1 MPACSEFEGTVVYK
15 MTGSGN
21 DFVVVDGRVDPV
33 DSWTPEA
40 IRCLCARGTGVGADG
55 FVVLEPGS
63 GPGAVRFHF
72 FNADGGRSAM
82 CGNAALCSVRL
93 SAYLELAPPDRIV
106 LETDVGIQQGRCIDA
121 QPERAEVELPSSTS
135 LSTPDI
141 PLEPG
146 ERTMRLTRV
155 GVPHL
160 VVLVDSVGDV
170 GVSERGRAL
179 REHPGVG
186 SDGAN
191 VNFVGNGGASWAMRT
206 YERGVEAETLA
217 CGTGAVASAA
227 TLAAV
232 SQAHLPIDIRCS
244 SGAILTVS
252 AAPAPDGSLPKPRL
266 TGQARLVFR
275 AVLGGASHCTH
286 LPPVD
291 NQSRP
296 HL

>member
-21 DFVVVDGRVDPV
+21 DFVFVDGRVDPV
-33 DSWTPEA
+33 DSWTAEA
-40 IRCLCARGTGVGADG
+40 IQCLCARGTGVGADG
-55 FVVLEPGS
+55 FAVLEPGS

-72 FNADGGRSAM
+72 FNADGGRSEM

-93 SAYLELAPPDRIV
+93 SAWLELAPPDRIV
-106 LETDVGIQQGRCIDA
+106 LETDVGTQQGRCIDGD
-121 QPERAEVELPSSTS
+121 PELAEIELPSSTP

-160 VVLVDSVGDV
+160 VVLVDDV
-170 GVSERGRAL
+170 GAVEVNDRGRAL
-179 REHPGVG
+179 RAHPGVG

-191 VNFVGNGGASWAMRT
+191 VNFVGNGGGCWAMRT
-206 YERGVEAETLA
+206 FERGVEAETLA

-227 TLAAV
+227 TLAAA
-232 SQAHLPIDIRCS
+232 SGAQLPIDLRSS
-244 SGAILTVS
+244 SGARLTVS
-252 AAPAPDGSLPKPRL
+252 ATPAPDGSLPSPRL
-266 TGQARLVFR
+266 TGQGRLVFR
-275 AVLGGASHCTH
+275 AVLGDAGPSI
-286 LPPVD
+286 D
-291 NQSRP
+291 
-296 HL
+296 